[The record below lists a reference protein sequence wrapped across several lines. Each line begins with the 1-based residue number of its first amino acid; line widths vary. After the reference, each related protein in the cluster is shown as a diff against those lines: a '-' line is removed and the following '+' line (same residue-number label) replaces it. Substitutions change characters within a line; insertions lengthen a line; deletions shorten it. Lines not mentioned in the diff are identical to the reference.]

1 MIKLDLLP
9 CLRIS
14 ILVKPGQFDWS
25 FGVLKQH
32 SQTAQEF
39 QRRKMTLIKCI
50 RIVCK
55 RWREKMN
62 RSSVESLETACGPDW
77 QLPGTDLAIFQTLHE
92 KSLSFFFNLNCLFL
106 LSFSLLFCMVN
117 GISSCFLSPLLSNI
131 HTLVYS
137 CLVGGAQTTYF
148 RQVFYHWCSPTHPVL
163 EIQVTLLCPDPL
175 RKCLLQANTDDLLE
189 LCFFR
194 KASLVWGG
202 YTEEGAP
209 FYVCTQSRESSYE
222 QWCLKEVKG
231 WVGICGM
238 DEGGKQ
244 SRE

>member
-1 MIKLDLLP
+1 MVQTDSCLGLTLP
-9 CLRIS
+9 FSRLS
-14 ILVKPGQFDWS
+14 
-25 FGVLKQH
+25 
-32 SQTAQEF
+32 
-39 QRRKMTLIKCI
+39 M
-50 RIVCK
+50 
-55 RWREKMN
+55 
-62 RSSVESLETACGPDW
+62 ESHGL
-77 QLPGTDLAIFQTLHE
+77 F
-92 KSLSFFFNLNCLFL
+92 FFFNLNCLFL
-106 LSFSLLFCMVN
+106 LSFSLLFCMVD

-131 HTLVYS
+131 QTLVYS
-137 CLVGGAQTTYF
+137 YLVGGGQTYF

-202 YTEEGAP
+202 YTEEGAL

-231 WVGICGM
+231 WVGVCGM